1 MRCCINPVG
10 PTGDH
15 RDIVLRQLSRPFPRN
30 PLSVTRACARPH
42 DGNRTQRHQS
52 RIRLTPAPQSQW
64 SMGSEFIH
72 PSRPLAITRDNN
84 TRSDISTSIDER
96 VQVQFLQAT
105 PQGVGSRD
113 LRALTT
119 SIKERRHRRCR
130 SG

>member
-1 MRCCINPVG
+1 
-10 PTGDH
+10 
-15 RDIVLRQLSRPFPRN
+15 
-30 PLSVTRACARPH
+30 
-42 DGNRTQRHQS
+42 
-52 RIRLTPAPQSQW
+52 
-64 SMGSEFIH
+64 
-72 PSRPLAITRDNN
+72 AITRDNN